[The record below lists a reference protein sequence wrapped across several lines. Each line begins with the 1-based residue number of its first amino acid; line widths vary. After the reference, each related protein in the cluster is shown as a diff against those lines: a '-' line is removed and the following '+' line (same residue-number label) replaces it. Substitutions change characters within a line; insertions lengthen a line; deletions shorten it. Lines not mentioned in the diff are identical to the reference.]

1 MPSVDTAIAPPYR
14 SVTMMTAPKLEWLH
28 DLDAALQQ
36 AKSANKLVLLDIF
49 NPG

>member
-1 MPSVDTAIAPPYR
+1 MI
-14 SVTMMTAPKLEWLH
+14 EWLH

-36 AKSANKLVLLDIF
+36 AREQSKFVFVDVF